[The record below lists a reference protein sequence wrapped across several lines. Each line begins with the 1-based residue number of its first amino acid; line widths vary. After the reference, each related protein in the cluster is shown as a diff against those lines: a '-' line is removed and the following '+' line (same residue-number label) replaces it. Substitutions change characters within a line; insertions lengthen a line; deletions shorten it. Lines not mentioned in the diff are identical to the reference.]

1 MLYKL
6 WRAIWKEILLLKRDI
21 GGIVIIFIMPLVL
34 IITITLIQDSS
45 FKTLEGSKMP
55 MILVDHDKGEVSQT
69 IIDELKAGNTF
80 EIVAKNHDEES
91 AKKAVFNGEYQ
102 LAIVI
107 PENLSRDLN
116 ANINE
121 KVETIVSSFGVEIPE
136 KSEKKITKTPENKE
150 IHLYFDP
157 ATNPGF
163 KSGIINTVDKMVFKI
178 ENKKIYKAFQ
188 EQLGT
193 GEDLNQNKNFITYKE
208 IVPKS
213 GDKEILPN
221 SVQHNVPAWALFAI
235 FFIVVPLSINLVKEK
250 NQGTIIRLNSSPTP
264 YFIHV
269 LGKTFTYLV
278 ICLIQFLL
286 MVVVGVYL
294 FPYFDLPV
302 FDISGKL
309 LPMLFVTFF
318 AGLGAI
324 GFGVLL
330 GTLADTQ
337 EQSAP
342 FGATSVVILAAIG
355 GIWVPVFMMPEFM
368 QTISKF
374 SPMNWGLNAY
384 YDIILR
390 NSSVFGVVK
399 YCGLLFLFYIAM
411 VSIALIYEKKK
422 NAS

>member
-21 GGIVIIFIMPLVL
+21 GGIVIIFLMPLIL
-34 IITITLIQDSS
+34 IVTITLIQDSS
-45 FKTLEGSKMP
+45 FKTLEGTKLP
-55 MILVDHDKGEVSQT
+55 MVLVDNDKGEVSKT
-69 IIDELKAGNTF
+69 IIEELRQGNTF
-80 EIVAKNHDEES
+80 QIITGKHDEAS
-91 AKKAVFNGEYQ
+91 AREAVFSGEYQ
-102 LAIVI
+102 LAVVI
-107 PENLSRDLN
+107 PKDLSKDLN
-116 ANINE
+116 TGISQ
-121 KVETIVSSFGVEIPE
+121 KVQTIVNSLGAGTEDSSATGTAPV
-136 KSEKKITKTPENKE
+136 TAAKE
-150 IHLYFDP
+150 IRLYFDP

-178 ENKKIYKAFQ
+178 ENKKIYNAFQ
-188 EQLGT
+188 EELGT
-193 GEDLNQNKNFITYKE
+193 GEELDNTKNFITFKE
-208 IVPKS
+208 MVPKKA
-213 GDKEILPN
+213 DKEILPN

-250 NQGTIIRLNSSPTP
+250 NQGTIIRLNTSPTP

-269 LGKTFTYLV
+269 FGKTVTYLM
-278 ICLIQFLL
+278 ICLVQFLL
-286 MVVVGVYL
+286 MVAVGIYL
-294 FPYFDLPV
+294 FPFLHLPV

-318 AGLGAI
+318 AGLAAI

-390 NSSVFGVVK
+390 NVSISGVLEWCV
-399 YCGLLFLFYIAM
+399 YLFLFYLAT
-411 VSIALIYEKKK
+411 VLIALVYENRKH
-422 NAS
+422 AS

>member
-1 MLYKL
+1 MD
-6 WRAIWKEILLLKRDI
+6 W
-21 GGIVIIFIMPLVL
+21 
-34 IITITLIQDSS
+34 
-45 FKTLEGSKMP
+45 
-55 MILVDHDKGEVSQT
+55 
-69 IIDELKAGNTF
+69 
-80 EIVAKNHDEES
+80 
-91 AKKAVFNGEYQ
+91 
-102 LAIVI
+102 
-107 PENLSRDLN
+107 
-116 ANINE
+116 
-121 KVETIVSSFGVEIPE
+121 FGVEVPE
-136 KSEKKITKTPENKE
+136 KSEKKTTKTPENKE

-355 GIWVPVFMMPEFM
+355 GIWVPVFMMPDFM

>member
-80 EIVAKNHDEES
+80 EIVAKNHDENS
-91 AKKAVFNGEYQ
+91 AKNAVFNGEYQ

-121 KVETIVSSFGVEIPE
+121 KVETIVSSFGVEVPE
-136 KSEKKITKTPENKE
+136 KSEKKTTKTPENKE

-355 GIWVPVFMMPEFM
+355 GIWVPVFMMPDFM

>member
-1 MLYKL
+1 MRYKL

-21 GGIVIIFIMPLVL
+21 GGIVIIFVMPLVL

-45 FKTLEGSKMP
+45 FKTLEGSKLP

-69 IIDELKAGNTF
+69 IIDELKTGNTF
-80 EIVAKNHDEES
+80 EIVAKNYDENS
-91 AKKAVFNGEYQ
+91 AKNAVFNGEYQ

-116 ANINE
+116 SNIDQ
-121 KVETIVSSFGVEIPE
+121 KVEAIVSSFGVEVPE

-193 GEDLNQNKNFITYKE
+193 GEDLEQDKNFITYKE

-269 LGKTFTYLV
+269 LGKTFTYLI

-286 MVVVGVYL
+286 MVAVGVYL
-294 FPYFDLPV
+294 FPFFDLPV
-302 FDISGKL
+302 FEVSGKL

-368 QTISKF
+368 QTVSKF

-390 NSSVFGVVK
+390 NSSAFGVLK
-399 YCGLLFLFYIAM
+399 YCGLLLFFYMVM